1 MACQSCQC
9 RHSAPRVAVTSL
21 RLRRLPSAA
30 QAPKTRPPPPAV
42 SARLPIRG
50 GEHGRA
56 ATHGR
61 SRLRVGT
68 RCCRRR
74 GSDHRA
80 AAAAVA
86 AATDCHALHGP
97 VASPAARCGTLRPV
111 RRAPGAPRGGGRAP
125 APPPLPRWPPTAAHA
140 VEDTPGGGAAGGWMV
155 AAASRATAAA
165 TGPGGWMTW
174 SRRGGWRGR
183 PLRRP
188 PVSPTCGAM
197 PWRRHLPHRGRSS
210 RRAAAPPAGPPPHL

>member
-1 MACQSCQC
+1 VPTL
-9 RHSAPRVAVTSL
+9 SAPRVAVTSL

-80 AAAAVA
+80 AAAAMA

-165 TGPGGWMTW
+165 AGPGGWMTW
-174 SRRGGWRGR
+174 SRPRWLAGAAAAAAACVPDMRRHAVAVASASPRPLVTASGRSTGR
-183 PLRRP
+183 PTATS
-188 PVSPTCGAM
+188 V
-197 PWRRHLPHRGRSS
+197 
-210 RRAAAPPAGPPPHL
+210 AGG